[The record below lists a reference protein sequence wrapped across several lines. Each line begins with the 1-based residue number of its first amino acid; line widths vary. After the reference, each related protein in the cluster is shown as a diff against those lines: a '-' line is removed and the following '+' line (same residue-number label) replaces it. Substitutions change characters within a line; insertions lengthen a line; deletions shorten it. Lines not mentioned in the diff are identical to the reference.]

1 MTPDEYCEQK
11 TASAG
16 SSFSYSFLFL
26 DPDERRAMTILYAF
40 CREVDDI
47 VDECSEPSIA
57 RIKLG
62 WWRDEVACVYAG
74 QARHPVGKALQWA
87 VAKYALPREHFI
99 EIIAGM
105 EMDLD
110 CNAYRTFQELSLY
123 CYRAASAVGLL
134 AAEIFGYEDRA
145 TLKYAHD
152 LGMAF
157 QLTNIV
163 RDVGEDAR
171 RGRVYIPEEDMIRFG
186 VTREDILDRRDSE
199 GLRKLMRH
207 QAERA
212 RQFYTQA
219 FAHLPEVDRYRQR
232 SGIIMAAVYQALLD
246 TIDAGGF
253 DVFGPRVRL
262 SPTRKVWIAW
272 QTARREKRRHLDR
285 PR

>member
-11 TASAG
+11 TAGAG

-26 DPDERRAMTILYAF
+26 DPDERRAMTVLYAF
-40 CREVDDI
+40 CREVDDV

-57 RIKLG
+57 RIKLA
-62 WWRDEVACVYAG
+62 WWRDEVARSYAG
-74 QARHPVGKALQWA
+74 EAQHPVGKALHWA
-87 VAKYALPREHFI
+87 IEKYKLPREHFL

-110 CNAYRTFQELSLY
+110 CNAYRSFEELSLY
-123 CYRAASAVGLL
+123 CYRAAAAVGLL

-145 TLKYAHD
+145 TLKYAND

-157 QLTNIV
+157 QLTNIL

-171 RGRVYIPEEDMIRFG
+171 RE
-186 VTREDILDRRDSE
+186 
-199 GLRKLMRH
+199 LMRQ

-212 RQFYTQA
+212 RAFYTQA
-219 FAHLPEVDRYRQR
+219 FAHLPDADRYRQR
-232 SGIIMAAVYQALLD
+232 SGIIMAAVYQALLQAIED
-246 TIDAGGF
+246 GGF

-262 SPTRKVWIAW
+262 SPSRKVWIAW
-272 QTARREKRRHLDR
+272 QTARREKRQHLGR
-285 PR
+285 VG

>member
-40 CREVDDI
+40 CREVDDV

-57 RIKLG
+57 RIKLA
-62 WWRDEVACVYAG
+62 WWRDEVGCVYAG

-87 VAKYALPREHFI
+87 VGKYTLPREHFI

-145 TLKYAHD
+145 TLKYAQD

-163 RDVGEDAR
+163 RDVDEDAR
-171 RGRVYIPEEDMIRFG
+171 RGRVYIPEEDMTRFS
-186 VTREDILDRRDSE
+186 VSREDILDRRDSE
-199 GLRKLMRH
+199 ALRKLMRH
-207 QAERA
+207 QADRA

-246 TIDAGGF
+246 AIDAGGF

-272 QTARREKRRHLDR
+272 QSARREKRRHLDR
-285 PR
+285 SR